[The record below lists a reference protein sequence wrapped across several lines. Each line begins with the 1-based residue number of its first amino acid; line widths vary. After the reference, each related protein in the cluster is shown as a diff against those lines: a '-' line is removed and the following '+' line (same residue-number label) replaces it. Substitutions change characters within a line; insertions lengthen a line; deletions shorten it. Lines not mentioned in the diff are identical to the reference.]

1 MSAWQ
6 GPSFFLALLESILGQ
21 NAQQPDS
28 DESDGDGDVTM
39 ELPRI

>member
-1 MSAWQ
+1 MQ

-21 NAQQPDS
+21 NAQQQP